1 MSERQVWAPPCAP
14 GYDGPMS
21 VLKRC
26 AFCQNRPREESAVL
40 RWVGPA
46 DRAGAE
52 EEERVTLPLCTR
64 HLDRLRRAGGSGW
77 EHRGRRH
84 KLGWW

>member
-1 MSERQVWAPPCAP
+1 M
-14 GYDGPMS
+14 
-21 VLKRC
+21 
-26 AFCQNRPREESAVL
+26 L

-46 DRAGAE
+46 DRSAAE
-52 EEERVTLPLCTR
+52 EEERVTIPLCAR
-64 HLDRLRRAGGSGW
+64 HLARLRRAGGSGW